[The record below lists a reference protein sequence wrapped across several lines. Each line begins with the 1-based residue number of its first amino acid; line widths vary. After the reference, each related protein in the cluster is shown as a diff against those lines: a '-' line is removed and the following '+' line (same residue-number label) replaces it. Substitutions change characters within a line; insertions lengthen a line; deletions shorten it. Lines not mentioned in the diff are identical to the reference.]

1 MTFVGSFLQ
10 FLWHLFSISARVLAL
25 SLFATAYPRLIA
37 VVGAAHWIVMVLWVL
52 WQDTGV
58 CNSKVELL
66 FLRYIMDLSLEIT
79 LGLLSHLH

>member
-66 FLRYIMDLSLEIT
+66 FKI
-79 LGLLSHLH
+79 LHNGTFTGNHPWFVIS